1 MSEVPL
7 KDVYDF
13 LSVDDFSELSQLCF
27 RAVA

>member
-13 LSVDDFSELSQLCF
+13 LSADDCGELPQFCF